1 MFSWEFCENFKNTFF
16 TEHLR
21 TTASEK
27 VSRYLKQMDD
37 DDDEHDDDDDG
48 VDDVSF
54 MSSATI
60 LVFFVGIG
68 YIMIY
73 PLILETF
80 FLSTRF

>member
-37 DDDEHDDDDDG
+37 DDDEHDDDDDDG

-54 MSSATI
+54 MSSTTI
-60 LVFFVGIG
+60 VLVFF
-68 YIMIY
+68 
-73 PLILETF
+73 L
-80 FLSTRF
+80 

>member
-1 MFSWEFCENFKNTFF
+1 MFLKISQFVKKETLVQVFSWEFCENFKNTFF

-37 DDDEHDDDDDG
+37 DDDEHDDDDDDG

-54 MSSATI
+54 MSSTTI
-60 LVFFVGIG
+60 ALVFF
-68 YIMIY
+68 
-73 PLILETF
+73 L
-80 FLSTRF
+80 